1 MYNIL
6 YIRVLR
12 FHRLT
17 IVNGR
22 AFLNGSWSYDV
33 CHQLSQPLRI
43 KEVDVLQ
50 SMILKVKQCAC
61 IREDTEEREREREG
75 GRHTHICRYVD
86 RYM

>member
-6 YIRVLR
+6 YVGVLR

-22 AFLNGSWSYDV
+22 AFLNSSWSYDV
-33 CHQLSQPLRI
+33 RHQLSQPLRI

-61 IREDTEEREREREG
+61 IRKDTEERESG
-75 GRHTHICRYVD
+75 GDTHTYVD
-86 RYM
+86 M